1 MRLINPEL
9 DLEAFFARVANAP
22 ERVLFLDYDG
32 TLAPFH
38 PDPSLAVP
46 YPFVPERLKA
56 LTEGHATRV
65 VIVSGRPLGEL
76 KPLLESVSH
85 DEEWGAHGWERH
97 TLDAGITR
105 FDPEAAAIR
114 QLTLAEVPAR
124 LLEAQGA
131 RVERKLASVAMH
143 WRGLPEAQAR
153 ELSERIVQ
161 AWTEIADAN
170 VELLPFEGGMELRVR
185 GRTKAHAITEVL
197 AQSSPQV
204 ACAYLGDDITDEDA
218 FKAMHGRGLAVLVGP
233 QLRATAAHLW
243 IRPPQEL
250 ERFLARWAD
259 ASLNA
264 ARS

>member
-1 MRLINPEL
+1 MRLLDPQL
-9 DLEAFFARVANAP
+9 DLEAFFARVANAR

-56 LTEGHATRV
+56 LTGERKTRV
-65 VIVSGRPLGEL
+65 VVVSGRPLGEL
-76 KPLLESVSH
+76 KPLLESVTH
-85 DEEWGAHGWERH
+85 HEAWGAHGWEH
-97 TLDAGITR
+97 QTAEGMKR

-114 QLTLAEVPAR
+114 QLSLAEVPAR

-185 GRTKAHAITEVL
+185 GRTKAHAVREVL
-197 AQSSPQV
+197 AQTSLEA
-204 ACAYLGDDITDEDA
+204 ACAYIGDDITDEDA
-218 FKAMHGRGLAVLVGP
+218 FEAIRDRGLAVLVGP

-250 ERFLARWAD
+250 ERFLVRWAQ
-259 ASLNA
+259 APLSA